1 MPPVSSDAAVGWRYR
16 FDGVELDLVARRL
29 RIDGE
34 DRASSQRALQLLE
47 ILCEQPGVLL
57 SRNQLIDRLWP
68 GGQVVSDEALTQ
80 IIFRTRAVLGPYAER
95 LATVRG
101 AGLRLD
107 AQVRREAV
115 AAGDVTPLPV
125 TASPSSP
132 ASGQYDARAD
142 VPVAEAAAV
151 LEAVDTR
158 LASAD
163 ATPFEGAD
171 PQARTQRP
179 AAAPESIRLA
189 AAPSPAATRSRM
201 SRRTLWLVLAL
212 LACVVAALVWQR
224 ADVPGDAPIDTGYG
238 LDAGDAHASHPQTV
252 ALLRDAFRQ
261 EAGGDRERARALLE
275 AVHDSDATTPIPALF
290 LGLWSIGAGDLVRA
304 DAWLAQARARI
315 ATLPNPN
322 IIALLHY
329 IEAERES
336 DARAV
341 VRHAGAVLDQRPHAW
356 QMRTAR
362 AHLLLTMDMDDAAL
376 DELQQ
381 VEVTAFTHRKLAM
394 AVADR
399 ASLGDVAGAQAV
411 LDRAQDSLD
420 VPEREFLRGRIA
432 WSRGDLSAAQAAF
445 EAAVEAGRRR
455 ARFALLQRATLYVGL
470 LQMLQGRTEAAID
483 AFEQAHASA
492 LQSNAVFDQFDIGL
506 LLAELRAE
514 LGDGA
519 MAREQLAAVLAVA
532 NATPDAQSDGYL
544 ALFLARLAPDLLP
557 ADPGV
562 RDDEALALLAA
573 RRALHEGR
581 KPDAEA
587 ALDQAIARGALD
599 GVLADE
605 TRLLQAELGRV
616 PAAEIRIDP
625 PFPPLSRY
633 ASRHALARFL
643 AGSASTSN

>member
-1 MPPVSSDAAVGWRYR
+1 MPDVSSDAAVGWRYR

-115 AAGDVTPLPV
+115 AVADVAPLPV
-125 TASPSSP
+125 AAAITAP
-132 ASGQYDARAD
+132 ASGLMGARAD
-142 VPVAEAAAV
+142 SPVSGAAGVAEFPDTSLVLPEASDRDDVPPLAHVHAPVVVRHAAPAITAPVPVA
-151 LEAVDTR
+151 TK
-158 LASAD
+158 S
-163 ATPFEGAD
+163 
-171 PQARTQRP
+171 RP
-179 AAAPESIRLA
+179 
-189 AAPSPAATRSRM
+189 
-201 SRRTLWLVLAL
+201 SRRVLLLALAL
-212 LACVVAALVWQR
+212 LACIAAAFVWQR
-224 ADVPGDAPIDTGYG
+224 GEAPGEAPIDIGYG
-238 LDAGDAHASHPQTV
+238 LDAGDAHASQPQTL

-304 DAWLAQARARI
+304 DTWLEQARMRI

-322 IIALLHY
+322 IVALLHY

-336 DARAV
+336 DPRAV
-341 VRHAGAVLDQRPHAW
+341 VRHAGAVLDQRPAAW

-381 VEVTAFTHRKLAM
+381 IEVTAFTHRKLAM

-399 ASLGDVAGAQAV
+399 AALGDVAGAQAV

-432 WSRGDLSAAQAAF
+432 WSRGDLPAAQAAF

-455 ARFALLQRATLYVGL
+455 ARFALLQRATLYVGV
-470 LQMLQGRTEAAID
+470 LQMLQGRTDAAIA
-483 AFEQAHASA
+483 AFETAHASA

-506 LLAELRAE
+506 LLAQLRIDA
-514 LGDGA
+514 GDTA
-519 MAREQLAAVLAVA
+519 MAREQLGAVLAVA
-532 NATPDAQSDGYL
+532 AATPDAQSDGYL

-562 RDDEALALLAA
+562 RDDEALALLSA
-573 RRALHEGR
+573 RRALREGR
-581 KPDAEA
+581 QADAGA
-587 ALDQAIARGALD
+587 ALDQAIERGALH

-616 PAAEIRIDP
+616 PAAEIRLDP

-633 ASRHALARFL
+633 ASRHALASFL
-643 AGSASTSN
+643 AGNASASN